1 MKKQI
6 FIAAFFTLLLLLFGA
21 GTPWAADETPASFP
35 PLPEAVE
42 ALESTC
48 KVTVKTV
55 IVPEWPDGSNF
66 YYAFAPKNKNPKTG
80 FIFYPGAYVDPRS
93 YAPTMQAI
101 AAQGYL
107 AVIVKMV
114 GDLAILSPDRAN
126 VVINNY
132 PSIETWVIGGHSLGG
147 TMACSYAKDFT
158 DKVKGVVQWA
168 AYPSPVFSLRD
179 KDIRVISIFGTD
191 DGLATPAKIE
201 ESKADLPTD
210 TEFVAIDGGNHTQ
223 FGWYDT
229 YPAPVQPGDN
239 SPGITRQEQQ
249 SRMISSTVGFLKQFK
264 RICAATS
271 LLGKGNPQLATMRHI
286 RDTVLAKS
294 STGRDFI
301 KCYYQNG
308 EQVSAFFNASPL
320 IKNITKNLLEL
331 IVPAL
336 NLLLTSNAL

>member
-1 MKKQI
+1 MM
-6 FIAAFFTLLLLLFGA
+6 LLFVAGA
-21 GTPWAADETPASFP
+21 ALAADETPASFP

-66 YYAFAPKNKNPKTG
+66 YYAFAPKDKNPKTG

-101 AAQGYL
+101 AAKGYL
-107 AVIVKMV
+107 AVIVKMA
-114 GDLAILSPDRAN
+114 GDLAILSPERAN
-126 VVINNY
+126 VVINDFQ
-132 PSIETWVIGGHSLGG
+132 SIETWVIGGHSLGG

-179 KDIRVISIFGTD
+179 KDLKVISISGTD

-201 ESKADLPTD
+201 ASRADLPPD
-210 TEFVAIDGGNHTQ
+210 TEFVAIEGGNHTQ

-249 SRMISSTVGFLKQFK
+249 CRILSSTVDFLKQFQ
-264 RICAATS
+264 RICAATA
-271 LLGKGNPQLATMRHI
+271 LMGKGNPQLEAMRHI
-286 RDTVLAKS
+286 RDTVLARS
-294 STGRDFI
+294 AAGRELI
-301 KCYYQNG
+301 KMYYENG
-308 EQVSAFFNASPL
+308 EQLSAFFNESPA

-331 IVPAL
+331 IVPVF
-336 NLLLTSNAL
+336 NLLLSGSPR

>member
-1 MKKQI
+1 MKTQ
-6 FIAAFFTLLLLLFGA
+6 TLTGVFASIMMLLFVAGA
-21 GTPWAADETPASFP
+21 ARAADETPVSFP

-48 KVTVKTV
+48 RVTVKTV

-101 AAQGYL
+101 AAQGYV

-126 VVINNY
+126 VVINDY
-132 PSIETWVIGGHSLGG
+132 PGIETWVIGGHSLGG
-147 TMACSYAKDFT
+147 SIACSYAKDFT
-158 DKVKGVVQWA
+158 DKVKGVVLWA

-201 ESKADLPTD
+201 ESKPDLPPDTD
-210 TEFVAIDGGNHTQ
+210 FVAIEGGNHTQ

-249 SRMISSTVGFLKQFK
+249 CRIIAGTVDFLKQFQ
-264 RICAATS
+264 RICAATA
-271 LLGKGNPQLATMRHI
+271 LLGKGNPQLAAMRHI
-286 RDTVLAKS
+286 RDTVLVKS
-294 STGRDFI
+294 AAGRELI
-301 KCYYQNG
+301 KLYYKNG
-308 EQVSAFFNASPL
+308 EQLTAFFDESPV
-320 IKNITKNLLEL
+320 IKISAQYGLH
-331 IVPAL
+331 IMVPAL
-336 NLLLTSNAL
+336 NLLLSGSPR

>member
-1 MKKQI
+1 MKKHI
-6 FIAAFFTLLLLLFGA
+6 ISAAFLAVVLLVSGA
-21 GTPWAADETPASFP
+21 GVARAADETPASFP

-55 IVPEWPDGSNF
+55 IVPEWPEGSNF
-66 YYAFAPKNKNPKTG
+66 YYAFAPKNKDPKTG

-101 AAQGYL
+101 AAHGYL

-126 VVINNY
+126 VVINDY
-132 PSIETWVIGGHSLGG
+132 PGIATWVIGGHSLGG

-201 ESKADLPTD
+201 ESKADLPPD
-210 TEFVAIDGGNHTQ
+210 TEFVAIEGGNHTQ

-239 SPGITRQEQQ
+239 SPGITRQQQ
-249 SRMISSTVGFLKQFK
+249 QCRIVSSTVDFLKQFQ
-264 RICAATS
+264 RICAATA
-271 LLGKGNPQLATMRHI
+271 LLGKGDPQLAAMRHI
-286 RDTVLAKS
+286 RDTVLVKS
-294 STGRDFI
+294 AAGRELI
-301 KCYYQNG
+301 NLYYKNG
-308 EQVSAFFNASPL
+308 EQLSAFFDESPV
-320 IKNITKNLLEL
+320 IKIITKNLLEL
-331 IVPAL
+331 IVPVL
-336 NLLLTSNAL
+336 NLLLSGGPR

>member
-1 MKKQI
+1 MKTKN
-6 FIAAFFTLLLLLFGA
+6 FAGAFLALLLLLFGA
-21 GTPWAADETPASFP
+21 ATPGAADETPASFP

-55 IVPEWPDGSNF
+55 IVPEWPEGSNF
-66 YYAFAPKNKNPKTG
+66 YYAFAPKDKNPKTG

-101 AAQGYL
+101 AAKGYL

-114 GDLAILSPDRAN
+114 GDLAILSPERAN
-126 VVINNY
+126 VVINDY
-132 PSIETWVIGGHSLGG
+132 QSIETWVIGGHSLGG

-179 KDIRVISIFGTD
+179 KDLKVISISGTD

-201 ESKADLPTD
+201 ASRADLPPD
-210 TEFVAIDGGNHTQ
+210 TEFVAIEGGNHTQ

-249 SRMISSTVGFLKQFK
+249 CRILSSTVDFLKQFR
-264 RICAATS
+264 RICAATA
-271 LLGKGNPQLATMRHI
+271 LLGEGNPQLAAMRHI

-294 STGRDFI
+294 SMGRDLI
-301 KCYYQNG
+301 KQYYKKG
-308 EQVSAFFNASPL
+308 EQLTALFNESPV
-320 IKNITKNLLEL
+320 IKIIAQYGLH
-331 IVPAL
+331 IMVPAL
-336 NLLLTSNAL
+336 NLLLSGSPR